1 MKIGSI
7 FFEAALKLPQKS
19 TGKQEVLSL
28 MFLNSIWTYLKRG
41 TDINPLA
48 HGMTVAAGISL
59 FAMMIMMTL
68 HVIGRKLAMPVPGAF
83 EASEQL
89 MVVVFSFPLAE
100 ISLKKGNIVFDLIS
114 RKFPPR
120 IKRRMDMIGNLVGLL
135 LFAPLAYQAW
145 VVALKMFSMREYR
158 QGIIDFPIWPFR
170 LLIAVGLTVFTYQL
184 VVGWIREEKEI
195 WSQRP
200 VHQNR
205 NR

>member
-1 MKIGSI
+1 V
-7 FFEAALKLPQKS
+7 FQENENR
-19 TGKQEVLSL
+19 KQEVLFL
-28 MFLNSIWTYLKRG
+28 MFSNSIWTYLKRG
-41 TDINPLA
+41 MSINPLA
-48 HGMTVAAGISL
+48 HGMTIAAGISL

-68 HVIGRKLAMPVPGAF
+68 HVIGRKLAMPLPGAF

-100 ISLKKGNIVFDLIS
+100 ISLKKGNIAFDLVS

-120 IKRRMDMIGNLVGLL
+120 IKRRMDIIGNLVGLL

-145 VVALKMFSMREYR
+145 VVALKMYSMGEYR

-170 LLIAVGLTVFTYQL
+170 LLIAVGLTVFTYQ
-184 VVGWIREEKEI
+184 VVVCWIREEKAI

-200 VHQNR
+200 AHQER

>member
-200 VHQNR
+200 AHQNR